1 MNIFYSIMSIM
12 YLILGLFVVNNICT
26 LFHNIAKK
34 YYEESKF
41 IELQRIK
48 EELKPVS
55 KELDYL
61 DKVEATIGLLNFIN
75 VLIDN
80 EINNMMTSLSKINS
94 KYELIKLDEDAKN
107 IATNIFQAI
116 AKDNTFIENNL
127 IVTNDYVMKYIT
139 DESIIKLLDKATKY
153 NSKISLVV

>member
-26 LFHNIAKK
+26 LFYNIAKK
-34 YYEESKF
+34 YNEESKF

-94 KYELIKLDEDAKN
+94 KYELIKLDEDAKQ

>member
-1 MNIFYSIMSIM
+1 
-12 YLILGLFVVNNICT
+12 
-26 LFHNIAKK
+26 
-34 YYEESKF
+34 
-41 IELQRIK
+41 
-48 EELKPVS
+48 
-55 KELDYL
+55 
-61 DKVEATIGLLNFIN
+61 
-75 VLIDN
+75 
-80 EINNMMTSLSKINS
+80 MTSLSKINS
-94 KYELIKLDEDAKN
+94 KYELIKLDEDAKQ